1 MVWATVLQ
9 WIYPQKSFCSL
20 QKDDSQTEYDGIL
33 SKEINQSKH
42 LPGTPVSTK
51 NLLNNQKFFCFMI
64 SKVLRRMGFKLNMLI
79 YYRTFL

>member
-42 LPGTPVSTK
+42 LPGIPCFY
-51 NLLNNQKFFCFMI
+51 QKPL
-64 SKVLRRMGFKLNMLI
+64 K
-79 YYRTFL
+79 